1 VVNRDKVKTTLAGW
15 RVLNTRPAAQAEKWR
30 QSLQDAGANSARLA
44 LMEIAPLTDP
54 AQFQAIKDRVMTM
67 GEYQHAIFVS
77 QNAAYHGLDWI
88 DQYWP
93 QLPFEL
99 KFYAVG
105 SATAAQLRE
114 YGCRV
119 SDAGGTMNS
128 EALLALPSLQNLSDQ
143 KVVIFRGLGGR
154 PLLAEILS
162 ERGAQVDYCE
172 LYQRVFPREGAIDKL
187 ADFRWGQPRDVVA
200 VHSGE
205 SLKNWCQL
213 LDELAAGDDGHDST
227 SRSANVDRL
236 PYNLQQLKKVPIM
249 VPGQRVARLAKQQ
262 QFEQIVVAENASD
275 QAMIDALR
283 RWCAKADAP

>member
-1 VVNRDKVKTTLAGW
+1 MVNCDKAKTTLAGW

-44 LMEIAPLTDP
+44 LMEIAPLTDS
-54 AQFQAIKDRVMTM
+54 AQLQAIKDRVMMM

-154 PLLAEILS
+154 PLLAEMLS

-187 ADFRWGQPRDVVA
+187 ADLRWGQPRDVVA

-213 LDELAAGDDGHDST
+213 LNELAAGDDLHDST
-227 SRSANVDRL
+227 SRSPNVDRL
-236 PYNLQQLKKVPIM
+236 PYNLQQLKKVPII
-249 VPGQRVARLAKQQ
+249 VPGQRVAQLAKQQ
-262 QFEQIVVAENASD
+262 QFEQVVVAENASD

-283 RWCAKADAP
+283 HWCAKADVT